1 MALGKPDPVG
11 RLRTALLA
19 ERHRWWLWTPVGLGL
34 GIAGYFLLPSEP
46 PLWLGAAGLLGLLP
60 LGLLAQ
66 RQGALLVPWLA
77 ALLVCA
83 GFTAAQVRTET
94 VAAPVL
100 EREIGPVRLTGQVA
114 RIEPKGEGRGPRVI
128 LQALQFERPP
138 RGGLPERVRIRLTAR
153 DPAAVAPG
161 DWISLPAKLSPPPMP
176 AAPGAFD
183 FARQAYF
190 QRLGGVG
197 YAVGHLQKQDPGSLA
212 VGQQEADVIGAWR
225 LDLDALR
232 ARITQ
237 RIRAALPGTAGA
249 VAAALITGER
259 AAIPAEV
266 IEDMRRSGLA
276 HLLAISGLHI
286 GLVTAI
292 LFFGLR
298 AILAL
303 VPGLALHAP
312 IKKWAALVAGLGAFA
327 YLLLSGATIPT
338 QRAFIMVL
346 IVLTGVLLDRTAI
359 SLRLVAW
366 AAVLILLLAPE
377 SLLSASFQLSFAATT
392 ALVAAYEALRE
403 RRDLKALEAPGAL
416 DRLWLYVAGV
426 AFSSVIAICATAPFA
441 IYHFNRFALFGLVA
455 NLLAVPLT
463 AFWIMPT
470 AVVGLLLMPF
480 GLEHLAL
487 LPMGWGLELLVAWA
501 GMVASWPYA
510 SLPLPAM
517 PSLGLA
523 LITAGGLWLCLW
535 AGRWRAIGL
544 LPILLGL
551 LSIAVNPTPD
561 LLVDREARLFALRDS
576 RGQLWLSNKRRE
588 RFTAD
593 IWLRRNGQDEAG
605 RLARNGLQE
614 TEGIGCD
621 ALGCIARFGERTLA
635 VVEHGRALLED
646 CGRADVVVSLV
657 AVPRGRC
664 AGPELVIDRWRLWH
678 GGSQALWLRGDA
690 VVLESV
696 ARERGARPWTPAGRR
711 PDVE

>member
-1 MALGKPDPVG
+1 MALGKPDSTG

-19 ERHRWWLWTPVGLGL
+19 ERPRWWLWTPVGLGL

-46 PLWLGAAGLLGLLP
+46 PVWLGGAGLLGLAP
-60 LGLLAQ
+60 LGLLA
-66 RQGALLVPWLA
+66 RRHGAMLVLWLA

-83 GFTAAQVRTET
+83 GFTAAQLRTET
-94 VAAPVL
+94 VSAPVL
-100 EREIGPVRLTGQVA
+100 EREIGPVRVTGQVA

-128 LQALQFERPP
+128 LQALQFERSP
-138 RGGLPERVRIRLTAR
+138 RGGVPERVRVRLTAR
-153 DPAAVAPG
+153 DPAAVSPG
-161 DWISLPAKLSPPPMP
+161 DWISLPVVLSPPPMP

-197 YAVGHLQKQDPGSLA
+197 YAVGHLQKYDA
-212 VGQQEADVIGAWR
+212 VGPREADAIGAWR

-232 ARITQ
+232 ARVTE
-237 RIRAALPGTAGA
+237 RIRTALPGTAGA

-298 AILAL
+298 ALLAL

-392 ALVAAYEALRE
+392 ALVAGYEALRA

-501 GMVASWPYA
+501 GTVASWPYA

-523 LITAGGLWLCLW
+523 LITGGGLWLCLW
-535 AGRWRAIGL
+535 AGRWRVIGL

-551 LSIAVNPTPD
+551 LSIAVNPMPD

-576 RGQLWLSNKRRE
+576 TGQLWLSNKRRE
-588 RFTAD
+588 RFTAE
-593 IWLRRNGQDEAG
+593 IWLRRNGQSEAG
-605 RLARNGLQE
+605 RLARDGPQENG
-614 TEGIGCD
+614 TFGCD
-621 ALGCIARFGERTLA
+621 ALGCVARFGERTVA

-664 AGPELVIDRWRLWH
+664 EGPELVIDRWRLWH
-678 GGSQALWLRGDA
+678 GGSHAFWLRGDA
-690 VVLESV
+690 VAVDSV
-696 ARERGARPWTPAGRR
+696 SGERGARPWTPAGRR
-711 PDVE
+711 ADAE